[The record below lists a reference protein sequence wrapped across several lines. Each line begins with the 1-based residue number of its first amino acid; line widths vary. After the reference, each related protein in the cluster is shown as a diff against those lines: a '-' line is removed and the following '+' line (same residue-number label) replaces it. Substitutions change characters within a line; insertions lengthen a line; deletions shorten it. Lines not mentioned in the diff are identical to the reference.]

1 MNLGAPR
8 HSNPFFESESMTRYF
23 GAFAL
28 LLALG
33 TAHAQQ
39 KLLLAQSEIV
49 FVSKQMGVPVEG
61 KFTRFD
67 SQLTFDPKKPEAGKV
82 SFNIDLAS
90 ANLGS
95 AETET
100 ELKQPGWFNS
110 AKVPQATFVSTGMK
124 AVGGNKFEI
133 AGKLT
138 IKGVSRDVVVPATLT
153 QSGGTTTAAGSF
165 VIKRIDFKVGEG
177 EWNDVSIVA
186 NEVTVRFKLALA
198 GVPAL

>member
-1 MNLGAPR
+1 MKRLAL
-8 HSNPFFESESMTRYF
+8 
-23 GAFAL
+23 ACAL
-28 LLALG
+28 LAATAL
-33 TAHAQQ
+33 TYAQQ
-39 KLLLAQSEIV
+39 KLLPAQSEIV

-67 SQLTFDPKKPEAGKV
+67 AQITFDPKKPEAGKAN
-82 SFNIDLAS
+82 FTIDLGS

-110 AKVPQATFVSTGMK
+110 AKVPQATFVSTGLK

-138 IKGVSRDVVVPATLT
+138 IKGATRDVVVPATLK
-153 QSGGTTTAAGSF
+153 QSGGNTTATGSF
-165 VIKRIDFKVGEG
+165 VIKRIDFKIGEG

-198 GVPAL
+198 GVPSL

>member
-1 MNLGAPR
+1 MKRFVLACAVLAA
-8 HSNPFFESESMTRYF
+8 S
-23 GAFAL
+23 AL
-28 LLALG
+28 
-33 TAHAQQ
+33 THAQQ
-39 KLLLAQSEIV
+39 KLLPAQSEIV

-67 SQLTFDPKKPEAGKV
+67 AQITFDPKKPEAGKAN
-82 SFNIDLAS
+82 FTIDLGS

-110 AKVPQATFVSTGMK
+110 AKVPQATFASTGMK

-138 IKGVSRDVVVPATLT
+138 IKGATRDVVVPATLT
-153 QSGGTTTAAGSF
+153 QSGGNTTATGSF
-165 VIKRIDFKVGEG
+165 VIKRIDFKIGEG

>member
-1 MNLGAPR
+1 MKKLAVML
-8 HSNPFFESESMTRYF
+8 S
-23 GAFAL
+23 AL
-28 LLALG
+28 VALSV
-33 TAHAQQ
+33 AQAQQ
-39 KLLLAQSEIV
+39 KLVPAQSEIV

-67 SQLTFDPKKPEAGKV
+67 AQIVFDPKKPEAGKA
-82 SFNIDLAS
+82 SFTIDLAS

-110 AKVPQATFVSTGMK
+110 AKVPQATFASTSMK
-124 AVGGNKFEI
+124 ALGGNKFEI
-133 AGKLT
+133 AGKLS
-138 IKGVSRDVVVPATLT
+138 IKGVTRDVVVPASLT
-153 QSGGTTTAAGSF
+153 QSGGNTSATGSF
-165 VIKRIDFKVGEG
+165 VIKRIDFKIGEG

-186 NEVTVRFKLALA
+186 NEVNVRFKLALT

>member
-1 MNLGAPR
+1 MKKYALMLAALVA
-8 HSNPFFESESMTRYF
+8 MT
-23 GAFAL
+23 
-28 LLALG
+28 
-33 TAHAQQ
+33 TAQAQQ
-39 KLLLAQSEIV
+39 KLVPAQSEIV

-67 SQLTFDPKKPEAGKV
+67 AQIAFDPKKPEAGKA
-82 SFNIDLAS
+82 SFTIDLAS

-110 AKVPQATFVSTGMK
+110 AKVPQATFASTGMK
-124 AVGGNKFEI
+124 ALGGNKFEI
-133 AGKLT
+133 AGKLG
-138 IKGVSRDVVVPATLT
+138 IKGVTRDVVVPATLT
-153 QSGGTTTAAGSF
+153 QSGGNTTASGSF
-165 VIKRIDFKVGEG
+165 VIKRIDFRIGEG

-186 NEVTVRFKLALA
+186 NEVTVRFKLALV